1 MQHDSQS
8 ALGRLSQALTGR
20 RWRAVGIELLLI
32 VVGILV
38 ALSIDDWAQ
47 EREDRRIEQ
56 DYLQILSRDLGQI
69 AEQLR
74 AYIDFETSMAESGA
88 TILKTL
94 SAGGYERQA
103 DAVRGHLSSMGS
115 RRTLRL
121 VSAAYT
127 DLTSTGNLQLIRSR
141 GLRDELLHFFA
152 EVARTE
158 LVIEKNN
165 NAFIDRMYFDFLIEA
180 GITWVPANWQG
191 LDFTLSDADRR
202 YYEMVGPDVVYPVD
216 SIMTLPAES
225 KLWDDIRRMCV
236 LRVRVSGIGQS
247 LAAQLID
254 ESKQL
259 KADIDQE
266 LTRLSR

>member
-1 MQHDSQS
+1 MRHDSPS
-8 ALGRLSQALTGR
+8 TLGRLAQALTGR

-47 EREDRRIEQ
+47 ERENRLIEQ

-74 AYIDFETSMAESGA
+74 AYIDFETSMAEAGA

-141 GLRDELLHFFA
+141 GLRDQLLHFFA

-165 NAFIDRMYFDFLIEA
+165 NAFIDRMYFDFLLES
-180 GITWVPANWQG
+180 GITWVPANWQD
-191 LDFTLSDADRR
+191 LDFTLSEADRR
-202 YYEMVGPDVVYPVD
+202 YYEMVGPDIVYPVD
-216 SIMTLPAES
+216 SIVTLPAES
-225 KLWDDIRRMCV
+225 GLWDDIRRMCV
-236 LRVRVSGIGQS
+236 LRVRVSSIGQS

-259 KADIDQE
+259 KATIDQE
-266 LTRLSR
+266 LTRLPQ